1 MAFVQVGK
9 VSFSGPHQGLLAHI
23 ERYRNSPVM
32 HKKLGLKQNVGNR
45 WQGGS
50 KSLEEMPWCILDRLR
65 ARAWKRFFLKTT
77 EKCELISISTSE
89 IPYIYNHIYNNHQ
102 LQYLRLITLPHYSPL
117 CCICLQCIEWIFVRI
132 DHWVQ
137 PCQNCWVGHSF
148 LTILTCDKYLK
159 CWLVPFRSVPDEY
172 KPMIFASGEP
182 QPFPSATRKIKRP
195 APAKRRWGRM
205 IWHELKWQHVAIWNV
220 TCRFEF
226 LGWFLR
232 TIQVPSKHPISEAH
246 ELRTWHTMADLR
258 TRSSQTE
265 GPWE

>member
-50 KSLEEMPWCILDRLR
+50 KSLEEMPWCNLDRLR

-89 IPYIYNHIYNNHQ
+89 IPYIYIYIYISIYIYNNHQ

-117 CCICLQCIEWIFVRI
+117 CCICLQWMHSMTNTMSI
-132 DHWVQ
+132 HWV
-137 PCQNCWVGHSF
+137 
-148 LTILTCDKYLK
+148 LIT
-159 CWLVPFRSVPDEY
+159 
-172 KPMIFASGEP
+172 
-182 QPFPSATRKIKRP
+182 
-195 APAKRRWGRM
+195 
-205 IWHELKWQHVAIWNV
+205 
-220 TCRFEF
+220 
-226 LGWFLR
+226 
-232 TIQVPSKHPISEAH
+232 
-246 ELRTWHTMADLR
+246 
-258 TRSSQTE
+258 
-265 GPWE
+265 